1 MKDCLETRCLVER
14 NGQFPP
20 ICTDFLNVAAIEA
33 NLEFMLQSSEAI
45 DCLLLFFF
53 LSICIRLTL
62 ILYIFMSG
70 LI

>member
-53 LSICIRLTL
+53 CQF
-62 ILYIFMSG
+62 IFV
-70 LI
+70 

>member
-45 DCLLLFFF
+45 DCLLLVFF